1 MIKWCNKL
9 KDLIISETAVSEA
22 LGFILTLGILLMA
35 SGIVYFGGI
44 SILQNSMDASHFQEM
59 EESFMLL
66 GQNMNEVAYERAPIR
81 TTELKIVQGS
91 MSIQH
96 DSHMRVVVNGTSVT
110 YRMGSMEYYLDNQVI
125 AYENGGI
132 WTKYQN
138 GDTII
143 RSKPNINHAN
153 ITTIPI
159 VELLGTYSKG
169 GEGTVRIRATHSDSS
184 SIYFINST
192 GYDATIII
200 TSNYYKGWE
209 SYLEDD
215 VGAKDIVVD
224 DSNRTVTANL
234 TASYIYID
242 ANRLDMEIF

>member
-1 MIKWCNKL
+1 MKNL
-9 KDLIISETAVSEA
+9 TISETAVSEA

-35 SGIVYFGGI
+35 SGIVYFGGF

-81 TTELKIVQGS
+81 TTELKIFHGS
-91 MSIQH
+91 MSTQH
-96 DSHMRVVVNGTSVT
+96 DSHMRVVVNGTNVT
-110 YRMGSMEYYLDNQVI
+110 YYMGSVEYYLDDQVI

-132 WTKYQN
+132 WTKYKN
-138 GDTII
+138 DETIM

-153 ITTIPI
+153 ITVIPI
-159 VELLGTYSKG
+159 VELLGSYSKG
-169 GEGTVRIRATHSDSS
+169 GEGTVRIRASHSDSS

-192 GYDATIII
+192 GFNATVII

-209 SYLEDD
+209 SYLKDD
-215 VGAKDIVVD
+215 VGAKDIVVN

-242 ANRLDMEIF
+242 VNRLDMEIF

>member
-1 MIKWCNKL
+1 MKNL
-9 KDLIISETAVSEA
+9 TRSETAVSEA

-35 SGIVYFGGI
+35 SGIVYLGGI

-59 EESFMLL
+59 EESFLLL

-81 TTELKIVQGS
+81 TTELKIFQGS

-96 DSHMRVVVNGTSVT
+96 DSHMRVVVNGTNVT
-110 YRMGSMEYYLDNQVI
+110 YRMGSIEYHLDDQVI

-132 WTKYQN
+132 WTKYKN
-138 GDTII
+138 NETIMK
-143 RSKPNINHAN
+143 SKPNINHAN

-159 VELLGTYSKG
+159 VELLGSYSKG
-169 GEGTVRIRATHSDSS
+169 GKGTVRIRASHSDSS
-184 SIYFINST
+184 SLHFINST
-192 GYDATIII
+192 GYDATVII

-209 SYLEDD
+209 SYLKDD
-215 VGAKDIVVD
+215 VCAKDIVVD
-224 DSNRTVTANL
+224 HSNRTVTANL

>member
-1 MIKWCNKL
+1 M

-22 LGFILTLGILLMA
+22 LGFILTLGILLLA
-35 SGIVYFGGI
+35 SGVVYSGGLP
-44 SILQNSMDASHFQEM
+44 ILQNSMEVSHFQEM

-91 MSIQH
+91 MSIRH
-96 DSHMRVVVNGTSVT
+96 DSNMRVVVNGTSVT
-110 YRMGSMEYYLDNQVI
+110 YPMGSMEYYLDNQVI

-132 WTKYQN
+132 WTKYQS
-138 GDTII
+138 GDTVM

-169 GEGTVRIRATHSDSS
+169 GKGTVRIRASHSDSS

-215 VGAKDIVVD
+215 VGAYDIVVD
-224 DSNRTVTANL
+224 DSNKTVTANL

-242 ANRLDMEIF
+242 ANRLDMEIY

>member
-1 MIKWCNKL
+1 MQNVKNL
-9 KDLIISETAVSEA
+9 TNSQTAVSEA
-22 LGFILTLGILLMA
+22 LGFILTLGILLIA
-35 SGIVYFGGI
+35 SGIVYLGGLP
-44 SILQNSMDASHFQEM
+44 ILQDAKDASHFQEM

-91 MSIQH
+91 MSIRH
-96 DSHMRVVVNGTSVT
+96 DSYMQVVVNDTSYT
-110 YRMGSMEYYLDNQVI
+110 YYMGSLEYYLDDQVI
-125 AYENGGI
+125 AYENGGM
-132 WTKYQN
+132 WTKYKN
-138 GDTII
+138 DDTII

-169 GEGTVRIRATHSDSS
+169 GEGTVRIRASHSDSS
-184 SIYFINST
+184 TIHFINST
-192 GYDATIII
+192 GYNATIII
-200 TSNYYKGWE
+200 TSNYYKGWK
-209 SYLEDD
+209 SYLEDN
-215 VGAKDIVVD
+215 VGANDIVVD

>member
-1 MIKWCNKL
+1 MKNL
-9 KDLIISETAVSEA
+9 TRSEMAVSEA
-22 LGFILTLGILLMA
+22 LGFILTLGILLIA
-35 SGIVYFGGI
+35 SGIVYLGGLP
-44 SILQNSMDASHFQEM
+44 ILQDAKDASNFQEM

-66 GQNMNEVAYERAPIR
+66 GKNMNEVAYERAPIR

-91 MSIQH
+91 MSIRH
-96 DSHMRVVVNGTSVT
+96 DSYMQLVVNDTSYT
-110 YRMGSMEYYLDNQVI
+110 YYMGSLEYYLDDQVI
-125 AYENGGI
+125 AYENGGM
-132 WTKYQN
+132 WTKYKN
-138 GDTII
+138 DDTII

-169 GEGTVRIRATHSDSS
+169 GEGTVRIRASHSDSS
-184 SIYFINST
+184 TIHFINST
-192 GYDATIII
+192 GYNATIII
-200 TSNYYKGWE
+200 TSNYYKGWK

-215 VGAKDIVVD
+215 VGANDIVVD

-234 TASYIYID
+234 TVSYIYID

>member
-1 MIKWCNKL
+1 MLKL
-9 KDLIISETAVSEA
+9 KNLTRSEMAVSEA
-22 LGFILTLGILLMA
+22 LGFILTLGILLIA
-35 SGIVYFGGI
+35 SGIVYLGGLP
-44 SILQNSMDASHFQEM
+44 ILQDAKDASNFQEM

-66 GQNMNEVAYERAPIR
+66 GKNMNEVAYERAPIR

-91 MSIQH
+91 MSIRH
-96 DSHMRVVVNGTSVT
+96 DSYMQLVVNDTSYT
-110 YRMGSMEYYLDNQVI
+110 YYMGSLEYYLDDQVI
-125 AYENGGI
+125 AYENGGM
-132 WTKYQN
+132 WTKYKN
-138 GDTII
+138 DDTII

-169 GEGTVRIRATHSDSS
+169 GEGTVRIRASHSDSS
-184 SIYFINST
+184 TIHFINST
-192 GYDATIII
+192 GYNATIII
-200 TSNYYKGWE
+200 TSNYYKGWK

-215 VGAKDIVVD
+215 VGANDIVVD

-234 TASYIYID
+234 TVSYIYID

>member
-1 MIKWCNKL
+1 MKNL
-9 KDLIISETAVSEA
+9 TRSETAVSEA
-22 LGFILTLGILLMA
+22 LGFILTLGILLIA
-35 SGIVYFGGI
+35 SGIVYLGGY
-44 SILQNSMDASHFQEM
+44 SILQDSKDASHFQEM

-91 MSIQH
+91 MSTQH
-96 DSHMRVVVNGTSVT
+96 DSYMQVVVNDTSYT
-110 YRMGSMEYYLDNQVI
+110 YYMGSVEYYLDDQVI

-132 WTKYQN
+132 WIKYKN
-138 GDTII
+138 DNTAM

-153 ITTIPI
+153 ITIIPI
-159 VELLGTYSKG
+159 VELLGSYSKG
-169 GEGTVRIRATHSDSS
+169 GKGTVRIRASHSDSS
-184 SIYFINST
+184 TIHFINST
-192 GYDATIII
+192 GYNATIII

-234 TASYIYID
+234 TTSYIYID

>member
-1 MIKWCNKL
+1 L
-9 KDLIISETAVSEA
+9 KNLTISETAVSEA
-22 LGFILTLGILLMA
+22 LGFILTLGILLIA
-35 SGIVYFGGI
+35 SGMVYFGGI

-59 EESFMLL
+59 EESFLL
-66 GQNMNEVAYERAPIR
+66 LSQNMNEVAYERAPIR
-81 TTELKIVQGS
+81 TTELKIFQGS

-96 DSHMRVVVNGTSVT
+96 DSHMMVVVNGTLVGT
-110 YRMGSMEYYLDNQVI
+110 YPMGSVEYYLDDQVI

-132 WTKYQN
+132 WIKYKN
-138 GDTII
+138 NDTIM

-159 VELLGTYSKG
+159 VELLGADSKG
-169 GEGTVRIRATHSDSS
+169 GQGTVRIRASHCDFS
-184 SIYFINST
+184 SIYFYNST
-192 GYDATIII
+192 GYDTTVII

-209 SYLEDD
+209 SYLKDD

-224 DSNRTVTANL
+224 HSNRTVSANL
-234 TASYIYID
+234 TASCIYID